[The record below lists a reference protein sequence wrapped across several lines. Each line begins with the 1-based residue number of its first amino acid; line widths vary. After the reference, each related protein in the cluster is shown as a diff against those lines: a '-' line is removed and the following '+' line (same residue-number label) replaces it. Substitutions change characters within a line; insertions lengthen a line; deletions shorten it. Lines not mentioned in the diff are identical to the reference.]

1 MKLRKN
7 HASYVARKITND
19 LINADYIEIRK
30 EKNAIV
36 EECEKILIADIEK
49 EIKLDE
55 HVSLVLEDREDD
67 IQFYNADYR
76 QLFWMTKRRLAN
88 EFDVILNFEDRF
100 SNIAHQIIDVLYEED
115 FIHFEVNDNQVKNL
129 IQGAIDAFIKGYDD
143 ADSAAY
149 EKIKNYKRKLIPGTE
164 DYDLVY
170 KRLYEEELA
179 KKGLL

>member
-1 MKLRKN
+1 MKLKKN

-19 LINADYIEIRK
+19 LINADYIEVRR
-30 EKNAIV
+30 EKSSIT

-55 HVSLVLEDREDD
+55 HVALVLEDREED
-67 IQFYNADYR
+67 INFYNADYR

-100 SNIAHQIIDVLYEED
+100 SNIAHQIIDILYEED
-115 FIHFEVNDNQVKNL
+115 FIHFSVNDNQVKNL
-129 IQGAIDAFIKGYDD
+129 IQNAIQDFINGYDE

-149 EKIKNYKRKLIPGTE
+149 EKIKNYKRKLIPGTDE
-164 DYDLVY
+164 YELVFV
-170 KRLYEEELA
+170 RLYEEELA
-179 KKGLL
+179 KKGLI